1 MFPIAILFESKTG
14 GKSDDYTVHMH
25 HGQVSFKCNLL
36 INSVTMDPNGF
47 KDKSDDEE
55 KQT

>member
-47 KDKSDDEE
+47 KDKSDNEE